1 MGKTPPSPPSDIETA
16 HGGRKGRSSPPYD
29 VETAHGGRKGRPSP
43 PYDVETARGG
53 RKGRPSPPY
62 DVETAHGG
70 RKGRTSPPYDV
81 ETAHGGRKGPP
92 SPAYEVETAHGGRK
106 GPPSPPYDVE
116 TAHGGHSGQP
126 SPSSD
131 METRREHQKSRSEIP
146 QPSPPFSPPVPKP
159 WFSWL
164 VPLVFAVN
172 VALFWYSMYYNDCPA
187 KIDKNRKCLF
197 SEHLGRF
204 SFQPFKENPLLGP
217 STRTLQKLGA
227 LQKELVEE
235 NEGWRLITCMFLHAG
250 VIHLIAN
257 MFSLLSI
264 GIRLER
270 EFGFIRIGFLY
281 TLSGFAGS
289 LISMLHLEKSA
300 KPTIS
305 VGASGALF
313 GLLGAML
320 SELLTNWT
328 IYENKC
334 AALVTLLVISA
345 LNLSLGFLPRVDN
358 SAHVGGFTSGF
369 LLGFILLMRPQYGYV
384 NRKHIPPGYDV
395 KRKSKFT
402 FYQYLLFGAALI
414 ILIAGYAYSLIKL
427 FTK

>member
-1 MGKTPPSPPSDIETA
+1 MGKNPPSPPSEIETA
-16 HGGRKGRSSPPYD
+16 HGG
-29 VETAHGGRKGRPSP
+29 H
-43 PYDVETARGG
+43 
-53 RKGRPSPPY
+53 KGRPSPPY

-70 RKGRTSPPYDV
+70 RMGRPSPPHDVETAHGGRKSRSSPPYDV
-81 ETAHGGRKGPP
+81 ETAHGGR
-92 SPAYEVETAHGGRK
+92 H
-106 GPPSPPYDVE
+106 
-116 TAHGGHSGQP
+116 GQP

-131 METRREHQKSRSEIP
+131 METRRGHRKSRSETP
-146 QPSPPFSPPVPKP
+146 QPTPRFSPPLPKP
-159 WFSWL
+159 WFPWL
-164 VPLVFAVN
+164 VPLIFVVN

-187 KIDKNRKCLF
+187 KIDKDRKCLLP
-197 SEHLGRF
+197 EYLGRF

-217 STRTLQKLGA
+217 STSTLQNLGA
-227 LQKELVEE
+227 LQKELVVED

-250 VIHLIAN
+250 VIHLVAN

-264 GIRLER
+264 GIRLEQ
-270 EFGFIRIGFLY
+270 EFGFIRIGLLY

-289 LISMLHLEKSA
+289 LISMLHLEASA

-334 AALVTLLVISA
+334 AALITLLVISA

-358 SAHVGGFTSGF
+358 SAHVGGFSSGF
-369 LLGFILLMRPQYGYV
+369 LLGFVLLMRPQYGYV

-402 FYQYLLFGAALI
+402 FYQYLLFAMSLI
-414 ILIAGYAYSLIKL
+414 ILIVG
-427 FTK
+427 

>member
-1 MGKTPPSPPSDIETA
+1 MGKSPPSPPSDIETA
-16 HGGRKGRSSPPYD
+16 HGGRKGR
-29 VETAHGGRKGRPSP
+29 PSP
-43 PYDVETARGG
+43 PYDVDTVHGGRRSRPSSPLDVETDRGETAHGG
-53 RKGRPSPPY
+53 HKGRPSPPY

-70 RKGRTSPPYDV
+70 S
-81 ETAHGGRKGPP
+81 GGRP
-92 SPAYEVETAHGGRK
+92 SPL
-106 GPPSPPYDVE
+106 
-116 TAHGGHSGQP
+116 
-126 SPSSD
+126 SD
-131 METRREHQKSRSEIP
+131 TETRRGHRKSRSETP
-146 QPSPPFSPPVPKP
+146 QPTPRFSPPLPKP
-159 WFSWL
+159 WFPW
-164 VPLVFAVN
+164 
-172 VALFWYSMYYNDCPA
+172 
-187 KIDKNRKCLF
+187 
-197 SEHLGRF
+197 
-204 SFQPFKENPLLGP
+204 
-217 STRTLQKLGA
+217 LQKLGA
-227 LQKELVEE
+227 LQKELVVED
-235 NEGWRLITCMFLHAG
+235 NEGWRLLTCMFLHAG

-264 GIRLER
+264 GIRLEQ
-270 EFGFIRIGFLY
+270 EFGFVRIGLLY

-289 LISMLHLEKSA
+289 LISMLHLEASA

-334 AALVTLLVISA
+334 AALITLLVISA

-369 LLGFILLMRPQYGYV
+369 LLGFVLLMRPQYGYV

-402 FYQYLLFGAALI
+402 FCQYLLFVVSLI
-414 ILIAGYAYSLIKL
+414 ILIVGYAYSLIML
-427 FTK
+427 FKK

>member
-1 MGKTPPSPPSDIETA
+1 MGKSPPSPPSDIETA
-16 HGGRKGRSSPPYD
+16 HGGRKGR
-29 VETAHGGRKGRPSP
+29 PSP
-43 PYDVETARGG
+43 PYDVDTVHGGRRSRPSSPLDVETDRGETAHGG
-53 RKGRPSPPY
+53 HKGRPSPPY

-70 RKGRTSPPYDV
+70 S
-81 ETAHGGRKGPP
+81 GGRP
-92 SPAYEVETAHGGRK
+92 SPL
-106 GPPSPPYDVE
+106 
-116 TAHGGHSGQP
+116 
-126 SPSSD
+126 SD
-131 METRREHQKSRSEIP
+131 TETRRGHRKSRSETP
-146 QPSPPFSPPVPKP
+146 QPTPRFSPPLPKP
-159 WFSWL
+159 WFPWF
-164 VPLVFAVN
+164 VPLIFVVN

-187 KIDKNRKCLF
+187 KIDKDRKCLL
-197 SEHLGRF
+197 SEYLGRF

-227 LQKELVEE
+227 LQKELVVED
-235 NEGWRLITCMFLHAG
+235 NEGWRLLTCMFLHAG

-264 GIRLER
+264 GIRLEQ
-270 EFGFIRIGFLY
+270 EFGFVRIGLLY

-289 LISMLHLEKSA
+289 LISMLHLEASA

-334 AALVTLLVISA
+334 AALITLLVISA

-369 LLGFILLMRPQYGYV
+369 LLGFVLLMRPQYGYV

-402 FYQYLLFGAALI
+402 FCQYLLFVVSLI
-414 ILIAGYAYSLIKL
+414 ILIVGYAYSLIML
-427 FTK
+427 FKK